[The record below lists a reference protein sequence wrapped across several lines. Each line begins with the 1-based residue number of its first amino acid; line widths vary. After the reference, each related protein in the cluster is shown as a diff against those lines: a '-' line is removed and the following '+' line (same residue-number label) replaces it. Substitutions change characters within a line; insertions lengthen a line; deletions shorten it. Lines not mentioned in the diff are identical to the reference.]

1 MNRYKIILS
10 NQNVYK
16 EIEIQDN
23 VLKLTVGTSLE
34 CNVRLHKDLFFEEFL
49 LTFSKQGDLWIVTC
63 SDNLFLNVG
72 DVRKLLN
79 KSVKHGDVLSVKYQ
93 DSDVEAFNIEFLI
106 DFDNESKNYERIINV
121 SNCSNIKIG
130 TNHSCQISLKGH
142 YVNNDLFEFQRNEKG
157 FSVNIINTTYGFYL
171 NGTKTISKCTIKDGD
186 FFSISDFVFYYKD
199 RKIWTEIREDITVNG
214 LTFSDNP
221 IPVNYPKFQRNT
233 RLKSVLNDDEI
244 EILDPP
250 SKPKK
255 NRDNILTSLLPSMG
269 MLMSS
274 GFMALAGGSNMIV
287 FSVITGGMA
296 ILTTVVNLVQ
306 NKKDFKKEIQDR
318 IDKYTKYSENKDKE
332 IIESRNQERR
342 QLEELFIDTKK
353 EQQRLFCFSE
363 ELFDRVPED
372 DDFLNARLGIGSV
385 KAIRKIKYKKQE
397 KLEIEDDLQ
406 LIPQK
411 LFQKYEMLPDAP
423 VVCDFTKCNC
433 IGIIGKE
440 SNRYS
445 IFKNIVIDICIRHYP
460 SDVKLFFIS
469 EKHHKER
476 IQWLRFLPHVKNEV
490 IDAKNIV
497 VDEDSKNR
505 IFDYLFK
512 EMSFRE
518 NEKGYQN
525 EKDYER
531 IVVFFYDEYGFQN
544 HPISKFISKAK
555 ELNITF
561 VFMSDAKG
569 NVPLGCD
576 SFIFVD
582 SATKG
587 RVVSAENKEEVT
599 DFEYETIDDA
609 TAKKMVEVLAPV
621 YTEEISLEGA
631 LTKNISLFEMFNIFD
646 ATDIDLESRWN
657 SSKVY
662 QSMAAPIGVTRSGL
676 VYLDLHDKAHG
687 PHGLV
692 AGTTGS
698 GKSELLQTYI
708 LSISTLYHPYEVAF
722 VIIDFKGGG
731 MVNQFRNLP
740 HLLGAITNIDG
751 KEIDRSLK
759 SIRAELQKRQRL
771 FSEAGVNHIDKYI
784 KKYKSGEVNIPIPH
798 LVLIVDEFAEL
809 RAEQPDFMKELISAS
824 RIGRSLGVHLI
835 LATQKPHGQV
845 DDQIWSNS
853 RFKLCLK
860 VQNQDDSNEVLKSPL
875 AAEIKEPGRTYFQVG
890 NNEIF
895 ELLQSA
901 YSGAPAKTINTN
913 AKDFTIRQI
922 NDSGRKVP
930 IYTQKK
936 KKQKGINTT
945 QLDAIVKYVDEFCKD
960 NNIKKLSNICLPPL
974 PKIISYPQKVDIA
987 NGLLEIG
994 VYDDPEN
1001 QIQAST
1007 FVDINNKNTL
1017 IIGSS
1022 QYGKTN
1028 LLQSMIRTLANTFTP
1043 KEVNI
1048 YIIDFGSMVLT
1059 NFESLNHVGGVV
1071 TSSEDEKLK
1080 NLFKL
1085 LNTEI
1090 AVRKD
1095 KLVEVGVSSFSAYL
1109 EAGYKDIPR
1118 IYLLVDNLTALLELY
1133 LQDDDSLMNII
1144 REGISVGIT
1153 TIITNSQTS
1162 GIGYRYI
1169 TYFANKIVF
1178 NCNDVNEY
1186 VNLFNRTDIFPDEV
1200 PGRCIVEADKRVLE
1214 CQSYLAFE
1222 GEKEID
1228 RVHEMHKFIAD
1239 SNAKFEDLKAKHILS
1254 IPQILSCD
1262 MLHKEFGAK
1271 TNDYNLPIGLT
1282 YADVSPFYLNLTQL
1296 GIMGLCGKE
1305 NTGHKNF
1312 INYMIDSL
1320 EQNRVKS
1327 PSKVVI
1333 LDDFSR
1339 KFSHLK
1345 DKDIVDTYTLD
1356 CDTVVEILKK
1366 WHTILENR
1374 YNSMVETGTFGDSN
1388 ELLLLIIQNN
1398 DLAKKINDDWDT
1410 MEKFRDIITRFKGMN
1425 VAIVFSNFINAT
1437 VSFDSPEPLRLVK
1450 QQQHIIFFEDL
1461 NNLKPFDVPYEEFR
1475 INKKKLEMGDAYYI
1489 LDNMVVK
1496 LKLVKS
1502 DFD

>member
-10 NQNVYK
+10 NQNIYK

-23 VLKLTVGTSLE
+23 VSKLTVGTSLE
-34 CNVRLHKDLFFEEFL
+34 CNVRLHKDLFFEEFV

-93 DSDVEAFNIEFLI
+93 NSDVEAFNIEFLI

-121 SNCSNIKIG
+121 SNCSKIKIG
-130 TNHSCQISLKGH
+130 TNHSCQISLKGS
-142 YVNNDLFEFQRNEKG
+142 YVNNDLLEFQRNEKG

-318 IDKYTKYSENKDKE
+318 IDKYTKYSENKDRE
-332 IIESRNQERR
+332 IIESRDQERR
-342 QLEELFIDTKK
+342 QLEELYIDTKK

-363 ELFDRVPED
+363 ELFDRVPEN
-372 DDFLNARLGIGSV
+372 DDFLNVRLGIGSV

-411 LFQKYEMLPDAP
+411 LSQKYEMLPEAP
-423 VVCDFTKCNC
+423 VVCDFTKCNSV
-433 IGIIGKE
+433 GIIGKE

-476 IQWLRFLPHVKNEV
+476 IQWLRFLPHVKNEI

-505 IFDYLFK
+505 IFDYLYK
-512 EMSFRE
+512 EMTFRE
-518 NEKGYQN
+518 NEIEHQN

-582 SATKG
+582 SETKG

-609 TAKKMVEVLAPV
+609 TAEKMVEVLAPV

-631 LTKNISLFEMFNIFD
+631 LTKNISLFEMLNIFD
-646 ATDIDLESRWN
+646 ANDIDLASRWN

-662 QSMAAPIGVTRSGL
+662 QSMAAPVGVTKSGL

-731 MVNQFRNLP
+731 MVNQFRDLP

-809 RAEQPDFMKELISAS
+809 KSEQPDFMKELISAA

-835 LATQKPHGQV
+835 LATQKPSGQV

-853 RFKLCLK
+853 KFKLCLK
-860 VQNQDDSNEVLKSPL
+860 VQSQEDSNEVLRSPL
-875 AAEIKEPGRTYFQVG
+875 AAEIKEPGRAYFQVG

-895 ELLQSA
+895 ELFQSA
-901 YSGAPAKTINTN
+901 YSGAPEKEANNNT
-913 AKDFTIRQI
+913 KEFTIYGI
-922 NDSGRKVP
+922 NESGKRVP
-930 IYTQKK
+930 IFVQTKD
-936 KKQKGINTT
+936 KQIKGGIS
-945 QLDAIVKYVDEFCKD
+945 QLDSIVEYVSKYCHDKQ
-960 NNIKKLSNICLPPL
+960 IKRLPNICLPPL
-974 PKIISYPQKVDIA
+974 SKKIVFPNNIDYNNSMIDI
-987 NGLLEIG
+987 GI
-994 VYDDPEN
+994 YDDPDN
-1001 QIQAST
+1001 QIQGSALLN
-1007 FVDINNKNTL
+1007 INNKNTF

-1028 LLQSMIRTLANTFTP
+1028 LLQCLIRAISSRYTP
-1043 KEVNI
+1043 KQAYI
-1048 YIIDFGSMVLT
+1048 YILDFASMVLK
-1059 NFESLNHVGGVV
+1059 NFEELSHVGGVV
-1071 TSSEDEKLK
+1071 CSTEDEKLK

-1085 LNTEI
+1085 LYAEI
-1090 AVRKD
+1090 SERKER
-1095 KLVEVGVSSFSAYL
+1095 LVNVGVSSYSSYL
-1109 EAGYKDIPR
+1109 EAGYDDIPH
-1118 IYLLVDNLTALLELY
+1118 IYIFIDNLNALMELY
-1133 LQDDDSLMNII
+1133 LQDEDHLLNII

-1153 TIITNSQTS
+1153 VVVTCSQTA
-1162 GIGYRYI
+1162 GISYKYLSN
-1169 TYFANKIVF
+1169 FANKIGLY
-1178 NCNDVNEY
+1178 CNDNNEY
-1186 VNLFNRTDIFPDEV
+1186 VTVFEHTSIVPDEV
-1200 PGRCIVEADKRVLE
+1200 PGRCVLEVDKRLLE
-1214 CQSYLAFE
+1214 CQSYLAFD
-1222 GEKEID
+1222 GDKEIE
-1228 RVHEMHKFIAD
+1228 RVINIHDYIAAIN
-1239 SNAKFEDLKAKHILS
+1239 SNYDGLKAKVIPS
-1254 IPQILSCD
+1254 IPKVLTVDGIQKDFNAYVDGYSI
-1262 MLHKEFGAK
+1262 
-1271 TNDYNLPIGLT
+1271 PIGLT
-1282 YADVSPFYLNLTQL
+1282 YTDVTPFYLNLAHL
-1296 GIMGLCGKE
+1296 GILGLCGKA
-1305 NTGHKNF
+1305 NTGHRNF
-1312 INYMIDSL
+1312 IDYIVNNL
-1320 EQNRVKS
+1320 ENNQLCV

-1339 KFSHLK
+1339 KFEHLK
-1345 DKDIVDTYTLD
+1345 DNRVVDTYTLD
-1356 CDTVVEILKK
+1356 LDAVIEKIKE
-1366 WHTILENR
+1366 WHVLLSER
-1374 YNSMVETGTFGDSN
+1374 YNSLVDTGTLGDN
-1388 ELLLLIIQNN
+1388 NDLLLLIVQNN
-1398 DLAKKINDDWDT
+1398 DIAKKINDDWDT
-1410 MEKFRDIITRFKGMN
+1410 LEKFKDIVTRFKGMN
-1425 VAIVFSNFINAT
+1425 IAIILSNYQNAV
-1437 VSFDSPEPLRLVK
+1437 VSYDEPEPIRLIK
-1450 QQQHIIFFEDL
+1450 QDQHLLFFEDL
-1461 NNLKPFDVPYEEFR
+1461 SNLKPFDVPYEELKA
-1475 INKKKLEMGDAYYI
+1475 NKKKLETGDGYYI
-1489 LDNMVVK
+1489 LDGSVTK
-1496 LKLVKS
+1496 LKLIK
-1502 DFD
+1502 FTQ

>member
-34 CNVRLHKDLFFEEFL
+34 CNVRLHKDLFFEEFV

-79 KSVKHGDVLSVKYQ
+79 ISVKHGDVLSVKYQ
-93 DSDVEAFNIEFLI
+93 NSDVEAFNIEFLI

-121 SNCSNIKIG
+121 LNCSKIKIG
-130 TNHSCQISLKGH
+130 TNHSCQISLKGS
-142 YVNNDLFEFQRNEKG
+142 YVNNDLLELKRNEKG

-233 RLKSVLNDDEI
+233 RLKSVLNDDDI

-332 IIESRNQERR
+332 IIESRVQERK
-342 QLEELFIDTKK
+342 QLEEIFIDIKR
-353 EQQRLFCFSE
+353 EQQRLFGFSDD
-363 ELFDRVPED
+363 LFDRIPD
-372 DDFLNARLGIGSV
+372 DNDFLNVRLGTGSI
-385 KAIRKIKYKKQE
+385 KANKIIKYKKQE
-397 KLEIEDDLQ
+397 KLEIEDELQ
-406 LIPQK
+406 LIPQQ
-411 LFQKYEMLPDAP
+411 LSEKYEMLPDAP
-423 VVCDFTKCNC
+423 VVCNFTKCNAV
-433 IGIIGKE
+433 GIVGKE
-440 SNRYS
+440 TDRYA
-445 IFKNIVIDICIRHYP
+445 IFKNIIIDIATRHFP
-460 SDVKLFFIS
+460 DDVKLIFIS
-469 EKHHKER
+469 AENHKDR
-476 IQWLRFLPHVKNEV
+476 VNWLRFLPHVKNE
-490 IDAKNIV
+490 IIGSKNIV

-505 IFDYLFK
+505 IFDYLYK
-512 EMSFRE
+512 ELTYRE
-518 NEKGYQN
+518 NEKEN
-525 EKDYER
+525 KELRNR

-544 HPISKFISKAK
+544 HPISKFISKAN
-555 ELNITF
+555 ELNVTF
-561 VFMSDAKG
+561 VFLNDTKG
-569 NVPLGCD
+569 SISLGCD
-576 SFIFVD
+576 SIIFVD
-582 SATKG
+582 SKTNG
-587 RVVSAENKEEVT
+587 RVISAENKGEVT
-599 DFEYETIDDA
+599 DFVYETIEDA
-609 TAKKMVEVLAPV
+609 TAKRMVELLAPI

-631 LTKNISLFEMFNIFD
+631 LTKNISLFEMLNILDTSDFD
-646 ATDIDLESRWN
+646 LKTRWN

-662 QSMAAPIGVTRSGL
+662 QSMAAPIGVTKSGL

-708 LSISTLYHPYEVAF
+708 LSIATLYHPYEVSF

-731 MVNQFRNLP
+731 MVNQFKNLP

-751 KEIDRSLK
+751 KEINRSLK

-771 FSEAGVNHIDKYI
+771 FSEAEVNHIDKYI
-784 KKYKSGEVNIPIPH
+784 KKYKSGAVSIPIPH

-809 RAEQPDFMKELISAS
+809 KSEQPDFMKELISAA

-860 VQNQDDSNEVLKSPL
+860 VQNQEDSNEVLKSPL
-875 AAEIKEPGRTYFQVG
+875 AAEIKEPGRAYFQVG

-895 ELLQSA
+895 ELFQSA
-901 YSGAPAKTINTN
+901 YSGAPEKTINSN
-913 AKDFTIRQI
+913 VKEFTIYEI
-922 NDSGRKVP
+922 NESGRKIPV
-930 IYTQKK
+930 YRQKK
-936 KKQKGINTT
+936 ENNAGSNLT
-945 QLDAIVKYVDEFCKD
+945 QLDAIVKYVNDFCD
-960 NNIKKLSNICLPPL
+960 CNSIVKLPNICLPPL
-974 PKIISYPQKVDIA
+974 PKTIPY
-987 NGLLEIG
+987 LESKNDKNDLFDIG
-994 VYDDPEN
+994 VFDDPDN

-1007 FVDINNKNTL
+1007 AVDITNKNTL

-1028 LLQSMIRTLANTFTP
+1028 LLQSIIRTIANMYSP
-1043 KEVNI
+1043 KEANI
-1048 YIIDFGSMVLT
+1048 YIIDFGAMFLT

-1085 LNTEI
+1085 LFTEI
-1090 AVRKD
+1090 AYRKD
-1095 KLVEVGVSSFSAYL
+1095 KLVEVGVSSFSSYI
-1109 EAGYKDIPR
+1109 EAGYKGIPR
-1118 IYLLVDNLTALLELY
+1118 IYLLIENITALMELY
-1133 LQDDDSLMNII
+1133 LLDDDSLLNII
-1144 REGISVGIT
+1144 REGVAVGIT
-1153 TIITNSQTS
+1153 TIVTNTQIT

-1169 TYFANKIVF
+1169 TNFSNRIGFY
-1178 NCNDVNEY
+1178 CNDSNEY
-1186 VNLFNRTDIFPDEV
+1186 MNLFNRADIYPDEI
-1200 PGRCIVEADKRVLE
+1200 PGRCIVELNKRLLE
-1214 CQSYLAFE
+1214 CQTYLAFD

-1228 RVHEMHKFIAD
+1228 RVHEMQNFI
-1239 SNAKFEDLKAKHILS
+1239 SNINENYGAVRAKRIPS
-1254 IPQILSCD
+1254 IPQILTTN
-1262 MLHKEFGAK
+1262 LLEEEFAAK
-1271 TNDYNLPIGLT
+1271 ACDYNLPIGLT
-1282 YADVSPFYLNLTQL
+1282 YTDVSPFYLNLAQL
-1296 GIMGLCGKE
+1296 GILGLCGKG
-1305 NTGHKNF
+1305 NTGHRNF
-1312 INYMIDSL
+1312 IDYIMNFL
-1320 EQNRVKS
+1320 EQNREQY

-1339 KFSHLK
+1339 KFGHLK
-1345 DKDIVDTYTLD
+1345 DNNVIDTYTLD
-1356 CDTVVEILKK
+1356 CDVVMGKIKE
-1366 WHTILENR
+1366 WHSLLESR
-1374 YNSMVETGTFGDSN
+1374 YNSMVEDGTLGTST

-1398 DLAKKINDDWDT
+1398 DMAKRINDDWDT
-1410 MEKFRDIITRFKGMN
+1410 MEKFRDLVIRFKGMN
-1425 VAIVFSNFINAT
+1425 IAVIFSNYVNA
-1437 VSFDSPEPLRLVK
+1437 SIPYDAPEPIRMVK
-1450 QQQHIIFFEDL
+1450 QQQHLIFFEDL
-1461 NNLKPFDVPYEEFR
+1461 NNIKTIEVPYDEIR
-1475 INKKKLEMGDAYYI
+1475 ANKRKLETGDAYYI

-1502 DFD
+1502 E